1 MKNFYRRR
9 KPFTQ
14 ISNEFVQSNKIS
26 SKAKIVMNVMQSL
39 PDNWKYSVN
48 GLKGYFKEGKNFIRT
63 GIIELEELGY
73 LVRIQLQKE
82 HGKFGQNIYIMDDEV
97 VTVDYIVEVLIENE
111 ITSYEKIYELLTDR
125 GFNTTIEEI
134 CAILEQNGIEVDL
147 NDVNTSFS
155 PLSTFPSTVNPMT
168 ENSTLINNII
178 INNIK
183 TNIKSSQSKSNCKL
197 TQENENNS
205 QNDLTD
211 LTDKAGSFDKSVRKG
226 FEEQISFNKLI
237 RDKPEYKDQLCALTG
252 IASELLAQKHQGSVR
267 IMGQEKS
274 LSEVKEKYS
283 RLRYEHILRLLD
295 VLNARLRDGKVPE
308 NPVPYIISMLF
319 TVVDEHDVT
328 AFIRAAP
335 KQDSMDHSFD
345 LNEYKALV
353 NQFD

>member
-1 MKNFYRRR
+1 MSKFR
-9 KPFTQ
+9 KEIRSDFTTVH
-14 ISNEFVQSNKIS
+14 NAF
-26 SKAKIVMNVMQSL
+26 IVDSRLYNDSAGLLLRMLKL
-39 PDNWKYSVN
+39 PDDWNFSIK
-48 GLKGYFKEGKNFIRT
+48 GLSAILRDGERKIARQLDELSHAGYV
-63 GIIELEELGY
+63 
-73 LVRIQLQKE
+73 VRNRIHSKD
-82 HGKFGQNIYIMDDEV
+82 GKFFEWEYIISDEPLPDEIRKL
-97 VTVDYIVEVLIENE
+97 DYKYGKEFKSEE
-111 ITSYEKIYELLTDR
+111 ETDINR
-125 GFNTTIEEI
+125 K
-134 CAILEQNGIEVDL
+134 

-155 PLSTFPSTVNPMT
+155 PHRRFADVDIADVHTVDDNKIKK
-168 ENSTLINNII
+168 NKIKNNKFSQSI
-178 INNIK
+178 
-183 TNIKSSQSKSNCKL
+183 SQSKSNCKL

-211 LTDKAGSFDKSVRKG
+211 LTDKAGSLDKSVRKG